1 MASVSNDGGLFRVL
15 WVDGESRRVM
25 RLGRVSQRHAEDV
38 ARHIEELMRAKQTR
52 HPVDAR
58 TITWLTGISDD
69 LHGRLSD
76 YGLCLPRATGTLGGL
91 LRLVLEERKA
101 DLKAESLRR
110 LQQTADKLISTLG
123 DGRVLHT
130 ITPADAAHW
139 RAELTRAGLSMATVK
154 THVGNAKTLIG
165 EAVRRG
171 IITANPFAALKGGVT
186 SHRSGRIVSA
196 EELAKVI
203 DAAPSLE
210 WKCIIGLAGWAGLR
224 HPSETSLLRWQD
236 VDFAAGRLRVRS
248 PKTERHP
255 GHAERLVPIEPAL
268 AALLQA
274 QYDAAPEGAVSVVN
288 LTGRGGRR
296 RTLAN
301 IIRRAGLEPWAD
313 LWQTLRRSCE
323 VRWATVHPQFAV
335 SKWIGHSLTVSGRH
349 YANVVPDELFQR
361 VSGQAAQNA
370 AQHPSERASK
380 APQAHQTARSVSPAA
395 SVGCAEVCGGVRPLT
410 GAARIPNRNGAG
422 GNRTPVSRRSDWHL
436 YACIR

>member
-1 MASVSNDGGLFRVL
+1 MNVFGAGTGRPPLAITRGTWYGLAAGPINPLKGCGMASVSNDGGLFRVL
-15 WVDGESRRVM
+15 WVDGERRRVM
-25 RLGRVSQRHAEDV
+25 RLGRVSQRHAEEV

-58 TITWLTGISDD
+58 TVAWLTGISDD

-139 RAELTRAGLSMATVK
+139 RAELTRAGLSLATVK

-171 IITANPFAALKGGVT
+171 IITANPFGALKGGVT

-248 PKTERHP
+248 PKTERHH
-255 GHAERLVPIEPAL
+255 GHADGAQARRQPVPGSAKAFAAIPMTL
-268 AALLQA
+268 FSLSLTSRRYMSWIGLWALLMVHFPRGLSMTA
-274 QYDAAPEGAVSVVN
+274 PSRAA
-288 LTGRGGRR
+288 
-296 RTLAN
+296 
-301 IIRRAGLEPWAD
+301 
-313 LWQTLRRSCE
+313 
-323 VRWATVHPQFAV
+323 
-335 SKWIGHSLTVSGRH
+335 
-349 YANVVPDELFQR
+349 
-361 VSGQAAQNA
+361 
-370 AQHPSERASK
+370 
-380 APQAHQTARSVSPAA
+380 
-395 SVGCAEVCGGVRPLT
+395 
-410 GAARIPNRNGAG
+410 
-422 GNRTPVSRRSDWHL
+422 
-436 YACIR
+436 

>member
-15 WVDGESRRVM
+15 WVDGDRRLAL

-38 ARHIEELMRAKQTR
+38 ARHVEELMRAKQTR
-52 HPVDAR
+52 HPVDGR
-58 TITWLTGISDD
+58 TVAWLTNTTDD
-69 LHGRLSD
+69 LHRRLSD
-76 YGLCLPRATGTLGGL
+76 AGLCLPRATGTLGGL
-91 LRLVLEERKA
+91 LRLVLAERKA
-101 DLKAESLRR
+101 DLKPESLRR
-110 LQQTADKLISTLG
+110 LQQTADKLIAALG
-123 DGRVLHT
+123 DDRALHT

-154 THVGNAKTLIG
+154 AHVGNAKTLIG

-171 IITANPFAALKGGVT
+171 ILTTNPLAGLKGGVT
-186 SHRSGRIVSA
+186 AHRSGRIVSA

-224 HPSETSLLRWQD
+224 HPSETSLVRWAD

-274 QYDAAPEGAVSVVN
+274 QYDAAPEGTVNVVN

-296 RTLAN
+296 RTLAA
-301 IIRRAGLEPWAD
+301 IIRRAGLEPWPD

-361 VSGQAAQNA
+361 VSGQAAQKA
-370 AQHPSERASK
+370 AQHPPEPPRTI
-380 APQAHQTARSVSPAA
+380 PQAHQTAGSVSSAG
-395 SVGCAEVCGGVRPLT
+395 SVGGAEVCGGVRPRT
-410 GAARIPNRNGAG
+410 GSARNPNGNGAG
-422 GNRTPVSRRSDWHL
+422 GNRTPVSRRSAWHL